1 MAPGSKSYWQQRGG
15 RVGMVSVSS
24 GMDSGAASR
33 TSLSRVTLVGERR
46 RVDLVLPAQE
56 PLGALLPDLLRLL
69 GDRPGSGPLPRRLV
83 TADGSVLAP
92 DASLAAARVP
102 DGAVLRLVADQHTPA
117 APLTHDATGS
127 AADDLDARGWH
138 WGRRSRTWT
147 AGAVS
152 VALALVAGVAAAGW
166 YGPGRA
172 ALWLG
177 AAGVLA
183 AAGGAAGARLGRPG
197 PLGSFGPRSTSTAL
211 LVLGGALGVLAS
223 WQAASTGGAR
233 LAAVG
238 LTVAAAL
245 ALLGFCTELGRGGL
259 VGAAAVA
266 LAVGAWEAGLALADV
281 PRTGVALGVVSVLV
295 LGYLPRLALTAAGLT
310 RLDDRRSGDAPVSR
324 HQVATALGATHRDL
338 APATVA
344 MAVSAGAAGV
354 AAAGSGDGWPAAAAA
369 LLCLV
374 TLSRARA
381 YPLTAEVVALLAAG
395 TAVGVSLLLRW
406 AAGSGNPAGALAV
419 LCVCAVLPLAVPA
432 VRVPEQVRARL
443 RRLLNLVES
452 VAVMALIPV
461 ALGAFGVYGR
471 LLPTL

>member
-1 MAPGSKSYWQQRGG
+1 
-15 RVGMVSVSS
+15 
-24 GMDSGAASR
+24 MDSGAASR
-33 TSLSRVTLVGERR
+33 TSLGRVTLVGERR
-46 RVDLVLPAQE
+46 RADLVLPARE
-56 PLGALLPDLLRLL
+56 PLGALLPDVLRLL
-69 GDRPGSGPLPRRLV
+69 GDRPGDGPQRRLV
-83 TADGSVLAP
+83 TADGSVLSP
-92 DASLAAARVP
+92 DDSLASARVP
-102 DGAVLRLVADQHTPA
+102 DGAVLRLVGEQTPA
-117 APLTHDATGS
+117 GPLAHDATGE
-127 AADDLDARGWH
+127 AADDLDARGRH

-147 AGAVS
+147 AGAAS
-152 VALALVAGVAAAGW
+152 VALALVAGLTAAHW

-177 AAGVLA
+177 VAALLA
-183 AAGGAAGARLGRPG
+183 AASGAAGARLARLGR
-197 PLGSFGPRSTSTAL
+197 LGRLGALGQRATSTAL
-211 LVLGGALGVLAS
+211 LALGGALGVLAS
-223 WQAASTGGAR
+223 WQAASPGGAR

-245 ALLGFCTELGRGGL
+245 ALLGLCTQLGRGGL

-281 PRTGVALGVVSVLV
+281 PRTGVALGLLSVLV

-354 AAAGSGDGWPAAAAA
+354 VAAGSGDGWPAVAAA

-395 TAVGVSLLLRW
+395 TAVGVSLVLRW
-406 AAGSGNPAGALAV
+406 ATGPGSPAGALAV
-419 LCVCAVLPLAVPA
+419 LCVCAVLPLGALA
-432 VRVPEQVRARL
+432 VRVPEHARAGL

-461 ALGAFGVYGR
+461 ALGAFGVFGR